1 MNTSPNAQTVNVSFA
16 DVFVDQGAAFAAGT
30 FTLYDLW
37 QKDDA
42 GAWGK
47 SLGDFSGSVPSVE
60 VGTHQTKVWKAVPKS
75 TNARRRDR
83 RDL

>member
-1 MNTSPNAQTVNVSFA
+1 MNTSPNSQTVNVSFA

-47 SLGDFSGSVPSVE
+47 SLGDFSGSVPGVE